1 MKIPLSMKSA
11 ICRLLLATALP
22 VVMQTASAQVL
33 LTDEFTVDANSND
46 PNFELGN
53 GRQSGPQALS
63 DYRSNGGQ
71 HQVGNPGTFV
81 GQPGGA
87 TNSNY
92 LLLAFGGGVQNKT
105 DVASAATG
113 PLVVSFDMYFHSGGN
128 THGGD
133 PTDWGSFC
141 LNDNNNNGFPVVG
154 SSGEFGFLTR
164 YNGGIQVFQ
173 NGGSITPNGWDT
185 PGFALAD
192 HWVFT
197 FTDTAG
203 TGSAFV
209 GNGSQVTIV
218 NGTTTLGT
226 ITLSQLNS
234 FQLYPSFDQNA
245 NMFVGVDHFSVAVV
259 PPTVT
264 TNLSFEQ
271 NVVAAGS
278 ASTVVP
284 AGWTGFNKS
293 NGDNIG
299 SQDAGGVDYTTYSPL
314 AAPADGNQYCFIN
327 MFNPSVTGGIYQD
340 LGPLQPNTI
349 YTLTVAIGSRADR
362 INSPGI
368 ISLVN
373 GTNNTGTVLATAGG
387 LPATQDTW
395 QDYTTTYATGA
406 SVSGDLTVML
416 SVLGNGTTIQADFDN
431 VRLSSQKSVV
441 PLPARIQDT
450 TPGSATVAVG
460 SSPTFTAAFS
470 NLPPVSLQWQQIA
483 NGVTNNL
490 SNGVVNVTSN
500 GVVTST
506 LTLNNV
512 QLAAAGSYR
521 LQAVNAT
528 NSAGLVYTTPA
539 ALTVVPTITWYTPGS
554 YNSTFVD
561 NTVLG
566 YAGTVANEVY
576 GVDFGGSGAQTTAN
590 GYSFNDFS
598 DGNFSIANSGAL
610 NGVGGLENG
619 ASTGDGSFDAV
630 LDSGVYGSG
639 ANIGTLNNL
648 TVGQTYTVLVL
659 QDDSRT
665 SAASGPKFDVTD
677 GLTTSPSQTYAFRNG
692 TPAIGGFIIGT
703 FTARATTQP
712 LTVLNNGN
720 AQYIAVLLEAGIA
733 PAPPIPP
740 SLATDVQSLQEVA
753 TGQAVTLSVS
763 ASGALPLKYQW
774 SNQNGPI
781 SGATNATYT
790 FPAIAGTNSYF
801 AGITNAYGGI
811 ASSTA
816 VVISST
822 NIVTVNNFSFENGTT
837 GSGNAVIP
845 VAWNSFNNN
854 NFSTVSGSS
863 YSVVNP
869 LAPPAQGNEFFAIN
883 EGPSDPT
890 GGIYQDVGPLLP
902 NTTYTLTVAIGR
914 RVDFPNPPGS
924 LGSPGI
930 ISLINGTN
938 NTGIV
943 LATTNGIPA
952 TADSWQDYT
961 VSYITGA
968 SVSGDLVVELS
979 VAGASTYQ
987 ANFDNVQLTKAPA
1000 PLVIPPYFT
1009 TNITALRSEVT
1020 TGKPVTLSVA
1030 AAGGSPLRYQW
1041 SNQNG
1046 PIAGATS
1053 PSYTF
1058 NAVNGT
1064 SSYFVTVSNPASAI
1078 VSATAVV
1085 ISAPDLVTVN
1095 NFSFENGTT
1104 GSGTIVIPVA
1114 WSTFNNNNFST
1125 VSAASYNTID
1135 PLAPPA
1141 DGNDFFAINEGPN
1154 DPTGGIY
1161 QDVGPLLP
1169 YTTYTLTVA
1178 TGCRADFTPGNL
1190 GSPGII
1196 TLLNGTSNLGTV
1208 LATTNGI
1215 PNTSD
1220 TWQDYTTTYTTG
1232 ASVSGDL
1239 TIELSVAGAST
1250 YQANFDNVIL
1260 TAVTAFHLGAPTI
1273 SGGKLNLTGAG
1284 GTPGA
1289 GYSLL
1294 TTTNLAA
1301 AGSWTVSSTGTLDA
1315 NGAFSISIPIN
1326 NQTPAEFFRV
1336 SMP

>member
-1 MKIPLSMKSA
+1 MKPTWH
-11 ICRLLLATALP
+11 RLLLAVALP
-22 VVMQTASAQVL
+22 VLIQTASAQVL
-33 LTDEFTVDANSND
+33 LTDDFTVDANSND

-53 GRQSGPQALS
+53 GRQSGTQALS

-92 LLLAFGGGVQNKT
+92 LLLAISGGVQNKT
-105 DVASAATG
+105 DVAQAATG
-113 PLVVSFDMYFHSGGN
+113 PLVVSFDMYFHSDGN
-128 THGGD
+128 AHGGD

-154 SSGEFGFLTR
+154 TSGEFGFLTR
-164 YNGGIQVFQ
+164 YNGGIQLFQ
-173 NGGSITPNGWDT
+173 NGGSITPSGWDT

-226 ITLSQLNS
+226 ILLSQLNS
-234 FQLYPSFDQNA
+234 SGLYPSFDQNA
-245 NMFVGVDHFSVAVV
+245 NMFVGLDHLSVAVV
-259 PPTVT
+259 PPTIT

-299 SQDAGGVDYTTYSPL
+299 SQDAGGVDYTVYSPL

-373 GTNNTGTVLATAGG
+373 GTNNTGTLLASTGG
-387 LPATQDTW
+387 LPASQDTW

-406 SVSGDLTVML
+406 SVSGDLTVLL
-416 SVLGNGTTIQADFDN
+416 SVLGNATTIQADFDN
-431 VRLSSQKSVV
+431 VRLSSQTSVV

-460 SSPTFTAAFS
+460 SNPSFTAAFS
-470 NLPPVSLQWQQIA
+470 NLPPVTLQWQQIA
-483 NGVTNNL
+483 NGATNNI
-490 SNGVVNVTSN
+490 STGVVTATSN

-512 QLAAAGSYR
+512 QLAGAGFYR
-521 LQAVNAT
+521 LEAVNAT
-528 NSAGLVYTTPA
+528 NSAGVVYTTPA
-539 ALTVVPTITWYTPGS
+539 ALTVVPTITWHTPGT

-566 YAGTVANEVY
+566 YAGPAANEVY

-590 GYSFNDFS
+590 GYSFNDYS
-598 DGNFSIANSGAL
+598 AGNMSIAGSGL
-610 NGVGGLENG
+610 NTFGGYEGG
-619 ASTGDGSFDAV
+619 ATTGDNSFD
-630 LDSGVYGSG
+630 LILNNGIYGSA

-648 TVGQTYTVLVL
+648 TVGQAYTVLVL
-659 QDDSRT
+659 LDDTRT
-665 SAASGPKFDVTD
+665 SGASGPNFDVTD
-677 GLTTSPSQTYAFRNG
+677 GLTTSPSQAYAFPNG

-703 FTARATTQP
+703 FTAQATTQP

-740 SLATDVQSLQEVA
+740 ALTTDVPQLLEVA
-753 TGQAVTLSVS
+753 TGSTATLSVS
-763 ASGALPLKYQW
+763 ATGALPLLYQW
-774 SNQNGPI
+774 SDENGLI
-781 SGATNATYT
+781 GGATNASYT
-790 FPAIAGTNSYF
+790 FPAVAGTNSYYV
-801 AGITNAYGGI
+801 GITNAYGGI
-811 ASSTA
+811 VSSTA
-816 VVISST
+816 VVVSST
-822 NIVTVNNFSFENGTT
+822 NIVTVNNFSFEGGTAPGPDNGSAPLLWT
-837 GSGNAVIP
+837 
-845 VAWNSFNNN
+845 SFNNN
-854 NFSTVSGSS
+854 NFSLVSTTG
-863 YSVVNP
+863 YSVSDP
-869 LAPPAQGNEFFAIN
+869 LAPPAEGNNFFAIN

-890 GGIYQDVGPLLP
+890 GGIYQDVGTLLP

-914 RVDFPNPPGS
+914 GAAFTTASG

-938 NTGIV
+938 NTGLV
-943 LATTNGIPA
+943 LASTNAIPS
-952 TADSWQDYT
+952 TPDTWQDYS
-961 VSYITGA
+961 VSFITGA
-968 SVSGDLVVELS
+968 SVSGDLTVELS

-1000 PLVIPPYFT
+1000 PLVIPPNIT
-1009 TNITALRSEVT
+1009 TNIQALRSEVT
-1020 TGKPVTLSVA
+1020 TGKPVTLAVTA
-1030 AAGGSPLRYQW
+1030 TGTAPLQYQW

-1046 PIAGATS
+1046 PINGATS

-1058 NAVNGT
+1058 NAVTGT
-1064 SSYFVTVSNPASAI
+1064 SSYYVTVSNTASAI
-1078 VSATAVV
+1078 VSSTAVV

-1104 GSGTIVIPVA
+1104 GSGNIVVPVA
-1114 WSTFNNNNFST
+1114 WTPFNNNNFST
-1125 VSAASYNTID
+1125 VSAASYNTVD

-1141 DGNDFFAINEGPN
+1141 DGNDFFAINEGPS

-1161 QDVGPLLP
+1161 QDVGALQP

-1178 TGCRADFTPGNL
+1178 TGCRADFTPGVL

-1196 TLLNGTSNLGTV
+1196 TLLNGTSNLGLV

-1215 PNTSD
+1215 PDTSD
-1220 TWQDYTTTYTTG
+1220 TWQDYSTTFTTG

-1239 TIELSVAGAST
+1239 TVALSVAGAST

-1260 TAVTAFHLGAPTI
+1260 TAVPILHLGAPTVA
-1273 SGGKLNLTGAG
+1273 GGKLVVTGSG

-1301 AGSWTVSSTGTLDA
+1301 GSSWTVSSTGTLDG
-1315 NGAFSISIPIN
+1315 NGAFSISIPITST
-1326 NQTPAEFFRV
+1326 TPAAFFRV

>member
-1 MKIPLSMKSA
+1 MKIPFGMKTA
-11 ICRLLLATALP
+11 LCRLILAASLP
-22 VVMQTASAQVL
+22 VIIQTTSAQVL
-33 LTDEFTVDANSND
+33 LTDDFTVDANSND

-53 GRQSGPQALS
+53 GRQSGTQALS

-92 LLLAFGGGVQNKT
+92 LLLAFNGGVQNKT

-154 SSGEFGFLTR
+154 TSGEFGFLTR
-164 YNGGIQVFQ
+164 YNGGIQLFQ
-173 NGGSITPNGWDT
+173 NGGSITPSGWDT

-203 TGSAFV
+203 TGSAFL

-218 NGTTTLGT
+218 NGTATLGT
-226 ITLSQLNS
+226 IVLSQLNS
-234 FQLYPSFDQNA
+234 LGLYPSFDQNA
-245 NMFVGVDHFSVAVV
+245 NMFVGVDHLSLAVV
-259 PPTVT
+259 PPTIT
-264 TNLSFEQ
+264 NNLSFEQ
-271 NVVAAGS
+271 NVVPAGS
-278 ASTVVP
+278 SSAVVP
-284 AGWTGFNKS
+284 AGWTAFNKAD
-293 NGDNIG
+293 GDDIG
-299 SQDAGGVDYTTYSPL
+299 SQAAGGVDYTVYSPL

-340 LGPLQPNTI
+340 MGSLQPNTI

-362 INSPGI
+362 MNSPGI
-368 ISLVN
+368 ISLIN
-373 GTNNTGTVLATAGG
+373 GTNNTGTVLATTGG
-387 LPATQDTW
+387 LPATQNAW
-395 QDYTTTYATGA
+395 QDYSTTFATGA
-406 SVSGDLTVML
+406 SVSGDLTVAL
-416 SVLGNGTTIQADFDN
+416 SVLGNATTIQADFDN
-431 VRLSSQKSVV
+431 VRLSSQKSLV

-460 SSPTFTAAFS
+460 SSPSFTAAFS

-483 NGVTNNL
+483 NGVTNNI
-490 SNGVVNVTSN
+490 STGMVNVTSN

-512 QLAAAGSYR
+512 QLVSAGSYR
-521 LQAVNAT
+521 LEAVNGT
-528 NSAGLVYTTPA
+528 NSAGVVYTTPA
-539 ALTVVPTITWYTPGS
+539 SLTVVPTITWYTPGT
-554 YNSTFVD
+554 YNGTFVD

-590 GYSFNDFS
+590 GYTFNDFS
-598 DGNFSIANSGAL
+598 DGNMSIANSGAL
-610 NGVGGLENG
+610 NGVGGLEGG
-619 ASTGDGSFDAV
+619 ASTGDGNFDV
-630 LDSGVYGSG
+630 ILNNGVYGSG

-665 SAASGPKFDVTD
+665 TGASGPSFDVTD
-677 GLTTSPSQTYAFRNG
+677 GLSTSPSQTYAFPNG

-740 SLATDVQSLQEVA
+740 SLTSDVQPLVEVA
-753 TGQAVTLSVS
+753 TGQSVTLSVG
-763 ASGALPLKYQW
+763 AEGALPLKYQW

-781 SGATNATYT
+781 VGATNTSYT
-790 FPAIAGTNSYF
+790 FPAVAGTNSYF

-811 ASSTA
+811 VSSMA

-822 NIVTVNNFSFENGTT
+822 NIVTVNNFSFEGATGPGPDNGSTPLMWT
-837 GSGNAVIP
+837 
-845 VAWNSFNNN
+845 SFNNN
-854 NFSTVSGSS
+854 NFSVVSSAG
-863 YSVVNP
+863 YSVSDP
-869 LAPPAQGNEFFAIN
+869 LAPTAQGNYFFAIN

-890 GGIYQDVGPLLP
+890 GGIYQDVGTLLP

-914 RVDFPNPPGS
+914 GAAFTPASG

-938 NTGIV
+938 NTGIL
-943 LATTNGIPA
+943 LATTNAIPA
-952 TADSWQDYT
+952 TADTWLDYS
-961 VSYITGA
+961 VSFITGA
-968 SVSGDLVVELS
+968 SVSGDLTVELS

-987 ANFDNVQLTKAPA
+987 ANFDNVRLTKAPA
-1000 PLVIPPYFT
+1000 PLVIPPSFT
-1009 TNITALRSEVT
+1009 TNIQALRSEVT

-1030 AAGGSPLRYQW
+1030 ASGTSPLLYQW

-1046 PIAGATS
+1046 PIIGATS
-1053 PSYTF
+1053 PNYTF
-1058 NAVNGT
+1058 NAVAGT
-1064 SSYFVTVSNPASAI
+1064 SSYFVTVSNAAAAIAS
-1078 VSATAVV
+1078 STAVV

-1104 GSGTIVIPVA
+1104 GSGNIVIPVG
-1114 WSTFNNNNFST
+1114 WTPFNNSNFST
-1125 VSAASYNTID
+1125 VSATSYNTVD

-1141 DGNDFFAINEGPN
+1141 DGNDYFAINEGPS

-1161 QDVGPLLP
+1161 QDVGPLQP

-1196 TLLNGTSNLGTV
+1196 TLINGTSNLGLM

-1215 PNTSD
+1215 PATSD
-1220 TWQDYTTTYTTG
+1220 TWQDNTATFTTG

-1239 TIELSVAGAST
+1239 TVELSVAGAST
-1250 YQANFDNVIL
+1250 YQANFDNVNLTAVPVFHLGTPTVAGGKLIL
-1260 TAVTAFHLGAPTI
+1260 TAV
-1273 SGGKLNLTGAG
+1273 G

-1294 TTTNLAA
+1294 TTTNLAVP
-1301 AGSWTVSSTGTLDA
+1301 GSWTVSSTGNLDA
-1315 NGAFSISIPIN
+1315 NGAFSISLPF
-1326 NQTPAEFFRV
+1326 TTTARAEFFRV